1 MPDDGAK
8 VAPHIYKVL
17 FENERVRLLEV
28 LMQPGARSEMHSH
41 PDNLIYV
48 LSDGKVTF
56 TAPSG
61 ETAELEVT
69 AGASMWM
76 EATEH
81 ATDNVGG
88 ASVHALMFEP
98 K

>member
-1 MPDDGAK
+1 MAEDAAT
-8 VAPHIYKVL
+8 VAPHVYKVL

-28 LMQPGARSEMHSH
+28 IMQSGDSSEMHSH
-41 PDNLIYV
+41 PDNLVYV

-61 ETAELEVT
+61 EATDLDLTE
-69 AGASMWM
+69 GASMWM

-81 ATDNVGG
+81 ATENVGG
-88 ASVHALMFEP
+88 TAVRALFFEP